1 MLSILATS
9 PRQEKTI
16 ACNLRLGPFVLLFL
30 MLVGLLCLFGCSL
43 ACLCSMFPKRKR
55 FLLGGGGRGGGVV
68 EMGKTLGEFDTGD
81 ILNHFL

>member
-9 PRQEKTI
+9 LRQEKTI

-43 ACLCSMFPKRKR
+43 ACLCSMWGGVGCV
-55 FLLGGGGRGGGVV
+55 GGGGGGGGGGVV
-68 EMGKTLGEFDTGD
+68 EMGKT
-81 ILNHFL
+81 